1 MAIGQLG
8 FGPCHQMTEIAD
20 APDQHA
26 FWQTQA
32 EGQEVDWVEVFARY
46 QSQVNFPGT
55 LSGTRFRLHS
65 RTPTCSIPSVL
76 KKHDGQL
83 LGHYQQAL
91 DAQDATGHATADC
104 RNL

>member
-32 EGQEVDWVEVFARY
+32 EGQGVDWVEVFARY

-55 LSGTRFRLHS
+55 TVWHALSIAFPDAKVLHTQ
-65 RTPTCSIPSVL
+65 RPEE
-76 KKHDGQL
+76 
-83 LGHYQQAL
+83 A
-91 DAQDATGHATADC
+91 
-104 RNL
+104 